1 MYSNSS
7 YSATNSIVKKRKRK
21 TNKKL
26 SEFETFKKDEP
37 ELPDFTC
44 PHIDKV
50 NDWLHKAN
58 EEMELLREMNS
69 KLRDNAEYWKES
81 CREMQNKL
89 NEIRDWRKTLQEI
102 VNECT

>member
-1 MYSNSS
+1 MYVPN
-7 YSATNSIVKKRKRK
+7 YNVVRTKKKRVVSK
-21 TNKKL
+21 KKL
-26 SEFETFKKDEP
+26 SEFETFKKDAP

-44 PHIDKV
+44 PHIDNV

-81 CREMQNKL
+81 CEEMQNKL
-89 NEIRDWRKTLQEI
+89 NEIRDWQKNLLEI
-102 VNECT
+102 ASQDI